1 MDDRWETVT
10 AVLVNVAYTVAV
22 LVMVA
27 VAVPSLRAGVQTLG
41 SRQVHAWR
49 YGRWLQGRRRPPA
62 WTQLLTREDLPAE
75 RS

>member
-10 AVLVNVAYTVAV
+10 AVLVNVVYTVAV
-22 LVMVA
+22 LAMVA
-27 VAVPSLRAGVQTLG
+27 LAVPSLRLSLAAIG